1 MANNTQGFTQI
12 IMRLMKVGKA
22 LAMGLSLLLLLLLLL
37 LRVTLSLAL
46 HGFTT

>member
-22 LAMGLSLLLLLLLLL
+22 LAMGLNLLLLLLLL

>member
-37 LRVTLSLAL
+37 RVTLSLAL